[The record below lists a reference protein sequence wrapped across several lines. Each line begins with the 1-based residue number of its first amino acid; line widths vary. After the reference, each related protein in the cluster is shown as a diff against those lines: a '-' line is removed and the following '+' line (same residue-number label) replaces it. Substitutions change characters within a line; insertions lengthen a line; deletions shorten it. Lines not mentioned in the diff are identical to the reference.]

1 MDQSPNQRVCP
12 EYRFEFGAHGMR
24 RAVPC
29 LPGGEQDFYGQQYF
43 VGYQDLVGAFSR
55 RLSPRYGD
63 WLELAVAVYLADR
76 FAPRRDPRFRK
87 DTVHR
92 RRKIWLQV
100 PVVDLAFWRANRTQQ
115 LLRDA
120 LWPLTEDDWRFQ
132 FVERGMPL
140 APCTQQ
146 FLLDFPVTVPAR
158 VALFSGGLDSFAGA
172 AFQLRKWPSLHV
184 FISGVT
190 HGRMQV
196 GQHRQMAL
204 LRSRTSADI
213 RHAQVWYG
221 LTEKK
226 AGDPTLE
233 RSQRSRAFLH
243 VTLGAMAA
251 SLAGTNE
258 LYMYENGIGA
268 LNLPFDATQVGIENS
283 KAASPVFHRAVER
296 LIQSVSGAPFRIV
309 NPFQFLTK
317 GQALRAAGIRGFAE
331 GLGETFSCDRFP
343 DWREG
348 TPQCGTCASCVLR
361 RLSLEVCGLSDLDP
375 GTCYARDVKSDNFV
389 PGDSAASILSHYE
402 EQASRIERT
411 LGEANP
417 GSALAMDF
425 PELFEAEQALLL
437 SGGDEKKVRQS
448 LLRLLRAHATEWRT
462 FSGRG
467 ALDRYLRAA

>member
-1 MDQSPNQRVCP
+1 MDRAPNQRVCP
-12 EYRFEFGAHGMR
+12 EYRFEFNAHGMR
-24 RAVPC
+24 RTVLC

-43 VGYQDLVGAFSR
+43 AGYQNLASAFAQ

-63 WLELAVAVYLADR
+63 LLELAVAIYLADR

-87 DTVHR
+87 DQVYR
-92 RRKIWLQV
+92 RRRIWLQF
-100 PVVDLAFWRANRTQQ
+100 PVLDLPFWQTSHTQK

-120 LWPLTEDDWRFQ
+120 LWPLTEDDWHFD
-132 FVERGMPL
+132 FVERDTPL
-140 APCTQQ
+140 APCSQQ

-172 AFQLRKWPSLHV
+172 AFQLRNWPSLNV
-184 FISGVT
+184 FVSGVT

-196 GQHRQMAL
+196 GQHRQMAI

-226 AGDPTLE
+226 APDVTLE

-243 VTLGAMAA
+243 ATLGAVAT
-251 SLAGTNE
+251 SLAGTDE

-268 LNLPFDATQVGIENS
+268 LNLPFDATQVGIETS
-283 KAASPVFHRAVER
+283 KAASPLFHRAMER
-296 LIQSVSGAPFRIV
+296 FIESVSGAPFRIV

-317 GQALRAAGIRGFAE
+317 GQALRAAGLPGLQE
-331 GLGETFSCDRFP
+331 GIGETFSCDRFP

-348 TPQCGTCASCVLR
+348 SPQCGTCASCLLR
-361 RLSLEVCGLSDLDP
+361 RLSLEVSGLSSFDA
-375 GTCYARDVKSDNFV
+375 GRCYARDVKSDTFV

-402 EQASRIERT
+402 EQASRIEGA
-411 LGEANP
+411 LGDPNP
-417 GSALAMDF
+417 RLALARGF
-425 PELFEAEQALLL
+425 PELYEAEHALLL
-437 SGGDEKKVRQS
+437 GGGDEEEVRQS
-448 LLRLLRAHATEWRT
+448 LLQLLRAHAAEWRT
-462 FSGRG
+462 FSGRV
-467 ALDRYLRAA
+467 ALERYLEAA